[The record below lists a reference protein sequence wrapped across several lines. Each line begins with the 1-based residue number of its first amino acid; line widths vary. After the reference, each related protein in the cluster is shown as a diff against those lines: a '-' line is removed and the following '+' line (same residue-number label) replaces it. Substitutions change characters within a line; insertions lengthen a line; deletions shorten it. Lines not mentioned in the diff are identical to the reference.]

1 MHLDRV
7 FHRIME
13 TWRYYHGTI
22 TYMTW
27 CSTMRTLV
35 HLLSDAYPRSYS
47 YNNRKLH
54 QDIKISTGVCAIA
67 GICYII
73 HMDTHAPYMH
83 AIDECTFAA
92 RSHIAIR
99 TYWLRFQNNIKDTS
113 VCITG
118 WTLRSLLENILLPCV
133 CYYNGTIICS
143 IKCASSIPSWVIK
156 HEIVWNW

>member
-22 TYMTW
+22 TYITW
-27 CSTMRTLV
+27 YRTMRTLV
-35 HLLSDAYPRSYS
+35 HLRSAQYPRSYS
-47 YNNRKLH
+47 HNNRKKRKN
-54 QDIKISTGVCAIA
+54 IKISTDVCAIA

-83 AIDECTFAA
+83 AIGEYLFTAK
-92 RSHIAIR
+92 SYLTIR
-99 TYWLRFQNNIKDTS
+99 TYWLRSQNNIKDTS

-118 WTLRSLLENILLPCV
+118 WTLRAVLENILVPCV
-133 CYYNGTIICS
+133 CYYNDTIICS